1 MNTQRHKFLLLI
13 IFFFSGICHSQ
24 ETSSVDRTQEHTWA
38 YEHIEKVLEVLD
50 KNYVY
55 PDVASKMRKAITA
68 KFDLEQYSNND
79 SLTDLLK
86 ELQADLR
93 EASNDGHLSL
103 HLAEDQ
109 DTPLSQVIPASAD
122 DKRVVTSLETVGLSA
137 KKIGFMRFNKFSGS
151 ELLKQ
156 DVIESM
162 AELSTV
168 DCIVIDLRKNIGGSP
183 HLASFLISYFVD
195 PDIPLWS
202 VLDRD
207 ENTIM
212 QARSA
217 KELPS
222 SATRFSGAL
231 YILISPKTYSAAE
244 AFTYTLKHL
253 DRATVV
259 GERTGG
265 GAHLVEMMRVS
276 DEINIRI
283 PTARA
288 HNPITQSNWEGVGVA
303 PDIKVD
309 QETAKSA
316 AVEHFLAHAGSPR

>member
-1 MNTQRHKFLLLI
+1 MMSALRHKLLFLTL
-13 IFFFSGICHSQ
+13 FFFSSICHSEQ
-24 ETSSVDRTQEHTWA
+24 ADRTKTEIWA
-38 YEHIEKVLEVLD
+38 FQHIESVLNVLD

-55 PDVASKMRKAITA
+55 PDTAALMREAVAAKRKAN
-68 KFDLEQYSNND
+68 KYSNIE
-79 SLTDLLK
+79 SLEDLLK
-86 ELQADLR
+86 QLQSDLR
-93 EASNDGHLSL
+93 ETSNDGHLSL
-103 HLAEDQ
+103 HLVENQ
-109 DTPLSQVIPASAD
+109 DTPLSQVIPSSVD
-122 DKRVVTSLETVGLSA
+122 NRRVITSLETVGQSA

-151 ELLKQ
+151 EQLKL

-162 AELSTV
+162 AELSIA
-168 DCIVIDLRKNIGGSP
+168 DCIVIDLRENRGGSP
-183 HLASFLISYFVD
+183 QLAAFLISYFVD

-217 KELPS
+217 KELAP
-222 SATRFSGAL
+222 SATQFTGAL
-231 YILISPKTYSAAE
+231 YILTSQKTYSAAE
-244 AFTYTLKHL
+244 AFTYALKHL

-259 GERTGG
+259 GENTGG

-288 HNPITQSNWEGVGVA
+288 HNPITQSNWERVGVA
-303 PDIKVD
+303 PDIEVNYRNAK
-309 QETAKSA
+309 TAA
-316 AVEHFLAHAGSPR
+316 MEDFLITSSLLLH